1 MNPKSIEQARD
12 ADLRLSRGALQ
23 RAAQRAREVALR
35 TGTLLIVSSN
45 RGIEKIQPAAGAKTI
60 QEPAAPYGD
69 TK

>member
-12 ADLRLSRGALQ
+12 ADLRLSRAALQ

-35 TGTLLIVSSN
+35 TGTLLVVSSR
-45 RGIEKIQPAAGAKTI
+45 RGVEKIQPSTDARTI

-69 TK
+69 AK